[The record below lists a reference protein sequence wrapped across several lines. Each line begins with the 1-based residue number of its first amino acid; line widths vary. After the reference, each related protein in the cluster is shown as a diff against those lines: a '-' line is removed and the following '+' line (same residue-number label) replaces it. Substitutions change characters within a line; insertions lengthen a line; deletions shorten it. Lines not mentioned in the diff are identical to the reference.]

1 MSKNITRIGI
11 GGPVGSGKTAIVEAI
26 TPRFLDLGIKV
37 LIITNDV
44 VTTEDA
50 KHVQRTLKGV
60 LLQERILGVETGA
73 CPHTAVREDPSMNL
87 AAVEDMERRFPD
99 TDVVL
104 IESGGDNLTL
114 TFSPALV
121 DYFIYVIDVA
131 AGDKIP
137 RKNGPGITYSD
148 ILVINKTDLAPH
160 VGASLEV
167 MKQDFTD
174 DARQQAVPVHE
185 LQDGRRYSGI
195 GRADRA
201 GVSVRYQPARTAFS
215 MIPAA
220 FPPWARA
227 EALGAS
233 MPEFASFQDEPP
245 QMSSGT
251 VGKTGFLRL
260 GFEHRS
266 GKTILANLERRAPYM
281 VQRAL
286 HCDEQMPGLA
296 YVFLITTTGCLLQG
310 DRLALDITLRP
321 RAQAHVTSQSA
332 TKIHAMDANYAA
344 QSQTITLAD
353 DAYLEFLPDPVIPH
367 RHARFISDTQISVAP
382 SATLLLSEIIQP
394 GRKHHHPDECFGA
407 TVLSISTAAARPDGR
422 SLFAEKLV
430 IEPRRYAMRQTG
442 VMDSFDVFANVI
454 LCAPKDKADRI
465 HERAGADMDLAE
477 GVAFG
482 ACRLPNDAGL
492 IFKVLGRETAQ
503 VKAKVREFWSVVR
516 QEIIG
521 AALPPPYL
529 WR

>member
-1 MSKNITRIGI
+1 
-11 GGPVGSGKTAIVEAI
+11 
-26 TPRFLDLGIKV
+26 
-37 LIITNDV
+37 
-44 VTTEDA
+44 
-50 KHVQRTLKGV
+50 
-60 LLQERILGVETGA
+60 
-73 CPHTAVREDPSMNL
+73 
-87 AAVEDMERRFPD
+87 
-99 TDVVL
+99 
-104 IESGGDNLTL
+104 
-114 TFSPALV
+114 
-121 DYFIYVIDVA
+121 
-131 AGDKIP
+131 
-137 RKNGPGITYSD
+137 
-148 ILVINKTDLAPH
+148 
-160 VGASLEV
+160 
-167 MKQDFTD
+167 
-174 DARQQAVPVHE
+174 
-185 LQDGRRYSGI
+185 
-195 GRADRA
+195 
-201 GVSVRYQPARTAFS
+201 
-215 MIPAA
+215 MIPSP

-266 GKTILANLERRAPYM
+266 GKTILANLERRSPYM

-344 QSQTITLAD
+344 QSQTIALAD

-407 TVLSISTAAARPDGR
+407 TVLSISTAAVRPDGR

-442 VMDSFDVFANVI
+442 VMESFDVFANVI

-465 HERAGADMDLAE
+465 HERAGADINLAD

-482 ACRLPNDAGL
+482 ACCLPNDAGL

-503 VKAKVREFWSVVR
+503 VKAKVREFWGVVR
-516 QEIIG
+516 QEVIG

>member
-1 MSKNITRIGI
+1 
-11 GGPVGSGKTAIVEAI
+11 
-26 TPRFLDLGIKV
+26 
-37 LIITNDV
+37 
-44 VTTEDA
+44 
-50 KHVQRTLKGV
+50 
-60 LLQERILGVETGA
+60 
-73 CPHTAVREDPSMNL
+73 
-87 AAVEDMERRFPD
+87 
-99 TDVVL
+99 
-104 IESGGDNLTL
+104 
-114 TFSPALV
+114 
-121 DYFIYVIDVA
+121 
-131 AGDKIP
+131 
-137 RKNGPGITYSD
+137 
-148 ILVINKTDLAPH
+148 
-160 VGASLEV
+160 
-167 MKQDFTD
+167 
-174 DARQQAVPVHE
+174 
-185 LQDGRRYSGI
+185 
-195 GRADRA
+195 
-201 GVSVRYQPARTAFS
+201 
-215 MIPAA
+215 MIPSA

-227 EALGAS
+227 EALGVS
-233 MPEFASFQDEPP
+233 MPEFALFQNEPP

-266 GKTILANLERRAPYM
+266 GKTILANLERRSPYM

-321 RAQAHVTSQSA
+321 QAQAHITSQSA

-367 RHARFISDTQISVAP
+367 RRSRFLSDTQISVAP

-407 TVLSISTAAARPDGR
+407 TVLSLSTAAARPDGR
-422 SLFAEKLV
+422 SLFAEKLL
-430 IEPRRYAMRQTG
+430 IEPRQYVMRQTG
-442 VMDSFDVFANVI
+442 VMDNFDVFANVI

-465 HERAGADMDLAE
+465 HERAGADIDLAV

-516 QEIIG
+516 QEIVG

>member
-1 MSKNITRIGI
+1 
-11 GGPVGSGKTAIVEAI
+11 
-26 TPRFLDLGIKV
+26 
-37 LIITNDV
+37 
-44 VTTEDA
+44 
-50 KHVQRTLKGV
+50 
-60 LLQERILGVETGA
+60 
-73 CPHTAVREDPSMNL
+73 
-87 AAVEDMERRFPD
+87 
-99 TDVVL
+99 
-104 IESGGDNLTL
+104 
-114 TFSPALV
+114 
-121 DYFIYVIDVA
+121 
-131 AGDKIP
+131 
-137 RKNGPGITYSD
+137 
-148 ILVINKTDLAPH
+148 
-160 VGASLEV
+160 
-167 MKQDFTD
+167 
-174 DARQQAVPVHE
+174 
-185 LQDGRRYSGI
+185 
-195 GRADRA
+195 
-201 GVSVRYQPARTAFS
+201 

-266 GKTILANLERRAPYM
+266 GKTILANLERRVPYM

-407 TVLSISTAAARPDGR
+407 TVLSLSTAAARPGR
-422 SLFAEKLV
+422 SFLV
-430 IEPRRYAMRQTG
+430 RREAGNRAAAIC
-442 VMDSFDVFANVI
+442 DA
-454 LCAPKDKADRI
+454 ADR
-465 HERAGADMDLAE
+465 RD
-477 GVAFG
+477 
-482 ACRLPNDAGL
+482 GL
-492 IFKVLGRETAQ
+492 L
-503 VKAKVREFWSVVR
+503 
-516 QEIIG
+516 
-521 AALPPPYL
+521 
-529 WR
+529 

>member
-1 MSKNITRIGI
+1 
-11 GGPVGSGKTAIVEAI
+11 
-26 TPRFLDLGIKV
+26 
-37 LIITNDV
+37 
-44 VTTEDA
+44 
-50 KHVQRTLKGV
+50 
-60 LLQERILGVETGA
+60 
-73 CPHTAVREDPSMNL
+73 
-87 AAVEDMERRFPD
+87 
-99 TDVVL
+99 
-104 IESGGDNLTL
+104 
-114 TFSPALV
+114 
-121 DYFIYVIDVA
+121 
-131 AGDKIP
+131 
-137 RKNGPGITYSD
+137 
-148 ILVINKTDLAPH
+148 
-160 VGASLEV
+160 
-167 MKQDFTD
+167 
-174 DARQQAVPVHE
+174 
-185 LQDGRRYSGI
+185 
-195 GRADRA
+195 
-201 GVSVRYQPARTAFS
+201 

-233 MPEFASFQDEPP
+233 MPEFALFQDEPP

-296 YVFLITTTGCLLQG
+296 HVFLITTTGCVLQG

-321 RAQAHVTSQSA
+321 RAQAHITSQSA

-344 QSQTITLAD
+344 QSQTIALAD

-367 RHARFISDTQISVAP
+367 RHSRFISDTQISVAP

-407 TVLSISTAAARPDGR
+407 TVLSVSTAAARPDGR

-430 IEPRRYAMRQTG
+430 IEPRRYVMRQTG
-442 VMDSFDVFANVI
+442 VMDTFDVFANVI
-454 LCAPKDKADRI
+454 LCAPKDKAARI
-465 HERAGADMDLAE
+465 HERAEANIDLAE

-521 AALPPPYL
+521 ATLPPPYL